1 MNIHRHK
8 SCSSNFSSNIHNSPI
23 DAPSEGISGHVTAVV
38 PRAYP
43 LGREQSFNQTTSHRP
58 HRRHTYTHTHT
69 AAQTKSA
76 AQGTYSE
83 KANTHTPTLLH
94 THPPWHFLWQFP
106 LSLHSFLSHRIQPH
120 VSKQT
125 VNGNRR
131 TLRKCCRR
139 WRRGDEAE
147 GGGVAGAI
155 SGTSR
160 ATYLYKFMATC
171 AAICLCQLMTGPDT
185 KVMKTPQSDPDP
197 MRLSSRVSN
206 IARILR
212 TAEQQKSVKC
222 GYFLFKRKNRVCVC
236 VCASTAKRKM
246 KKKKQ

>member
-1 MNIHRHK
+1 M
-8 SCSSNFSSNIHNSPI
+8 
-23 DAPSEGISGHVTAVV
+23 
-38 PRAYP
+38 
-43 LGREQSFNQTTSHRP
+43 
-58 HRRHTYTHTHT
+58 
-69 AAQTKSA
+69 
-76 AQGTYSE
+76 
-83 KANTHTPTLLH
+83 
-94 THPPWHFLWQFP
+94 
-106 LSLHSFLSHRIQPH
+106 
-120 VSKQT
+120 
-125 VNGNRR
+125 
-131 TLRKCCRR
+131 
-139 WRRGDEAE
+139 
-147 GGGVAGAI
+147 AGAI

-236 VCASTAKRKM
+236 KHSKMEDEEEEAVEGENQKRETAELIGKI
-246 KKKKQ
+246 